1 MCVLFIARHNKL
13 PSDCWDRKIMWEALL
28 IGFALMLV
36 LEGIVPF
43 LYPAKWRNLVVTLSQ
58 ISDKQL
64 RTMGLMS
71 MLVGIAIL
79 YWIR

>member
-1 MCVLFIARHNKL
+1 
-13 PSDCWDRKIMWEALL
+13 MWEALL

-43 LYPAKWRNLVVTLSQ
+43 LYPAKWRNLVATLSQ
-58 ISDKQL
+58 ISDKHL

>member
-1 MCVLFIARHNKL
+1 MCALFIARHNKL

-58 ISDKQL
+58 ISDKHL

-71 MLVGIAIL
+71 MLVGIAVL

>member
-1 MCVLFIARHNKL
+1 MLGSKN
-13 PSDCWDRKIMWEALL
+13 MWEALL

-43 LYPAKWRNLVVTLSQ
+43 LYPAKWRNLVATLSQ
-58 ISDKQL
+58 ISDKHL

>member
-1 MCVLFIARHNKL
+1 
-13 PSDCWDRKIMWEALL
+13 MWEALL

-58 ISDKQL
+58 ISDKHL

-71 MLVGIAIL
+71 MLVGIAVL

>member
-1 MCVLFIARHNKL
+1 LCALFIARHNKL
-13 PSDCWDRKIMWEALL
+13 PSDSWDRKIMWEALL

-43 LYPAKWRNLVVTLSQ
+43 LYPAKWRNLVATLSQ
-58 ISDKQL
+58 ISDKHL
-64 RTMGLMS
+64 RTMGMMS
-71 MLVGIAIL
+71 MLLGIAIV

>member
-1 MCVLFIARHNKL
+1 MARYTESWVVLGSKN
-13 PSDCWDRKIMWEALL
+13 MWEALL
-28 IGFALMLV
+28 VGFALMLV

-43 LYPAKWRNLVVTLSQ
+43 LYPTRWRELVVTLSQ
-58 ISDKQL
+58 TSDKHL

-71 MLVGIAIL
+71 MLAGIALL